1 MLFSLRQFARH
12 LARAETRM
20 DEMALT
26 VTTKATT
33 KLVTKTGTG
42 TTGA

>member
-1 MLFSLRQFARH
+1 
-12 LARAETRM
+12 M